1 MWDFF
6 FFVSWH
12 WFHLFQG
19 DVGSNSCS
27 FGEGGVGV
35 VGWGGKGFM
44 FKDHAFVTLTVSQTV
59 LVFTWLQDSY
69 KWRTHVQDAGRK
81 VNIPVPFRFKAGSDA
96 ERKVAM
102 SLKDTA

>member
-81 VNIPVPFRFKAGSDA
+81 AQYGYFLLPLCYRTHLHALSSA
-96 ERKVAM
+96 
-102 SLKDTA
+102 